1 MFHKGELPSRK
12 YSIKALAKCKI
23 SGLYLGKDHLSSME
37 WNDWVLDELE
47 QHKNFPDP
55 SLKICQIHVMSE
67 WIGSDFQSSNYCQK
81 DDEGKVVN
89 NLN

>member
-1 MFHKGELPSRK
+1 MS
-12 YSIKALAKCKI
+12 
-23 SGLYLGKDHLSSME
+23 
-37 WNDWVLDELE
+37 DELE